1 MTEQSTK
8 HSRLDEL
15 KEHATELREF
25 EDPDWDGTAEDREFL
40 WNLREALSRSVSADE
55 VEIDETPEHIID
67 SENDELPLTDAES
80 LLTELET
87 TPKEQVDQ
95 KKEVVED
102 AERSL

>member
-1 MTEQSTK
+1 VTEASTK
-8 HSRLDEL
+8 PSPLDEL
-15 KEHATELREF
+15 KEHIAELRDF

-55 VEIDETPEHIID
+55 VEIDETRERIID

-80 LLTELET
+80 LLAELET
-87 TPKEQVDQ
+87 TPEEQVDQ